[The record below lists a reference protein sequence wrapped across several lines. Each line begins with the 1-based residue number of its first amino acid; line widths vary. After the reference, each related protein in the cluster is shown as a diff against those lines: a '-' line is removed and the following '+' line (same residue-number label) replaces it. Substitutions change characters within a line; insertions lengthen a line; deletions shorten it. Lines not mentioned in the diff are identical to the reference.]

1 MRNLVV
7 ASVFG
12 FSALCAT
19 SVSAEYMDPSVE
31 KKLVKV
37 CAAIKSDSRVRLHMA
52 IKRSGIKPRELAKGL
67 VCNGH
72 DPVTYAALNN
82 ANKTGVL
89 MANKL
94 NVDYQELL
102 AKL

>member
-1 MRNLVV
+1 
-7 ASVFG
+7 
-12 FSALCAT
+12 
-19 SVSAEYMDPSVE
+19 
-31 KKLVKV
+31 
-37 CAAIKSDSRVRLHMA
+37 MA

-89 MANKL
+89 MAKKL

>member
-1 MRNLVV
+1 MKNLMI
-7 ASVFG
+7 AGAFG
-12 FSALCAT
+12 FTTLCAT
-19 SVSAEYMDPSVE
+19 SVSAEYIEPYME
-31 KKLVKV
+31 RKLVRV
-37 CAAIKSDSRVRLHMA
+37 CEAIKSDSRIRLNVA
-52 IKRSGIKPRELAKGL
+52 IKQSGLNARRLAKGL

-72 DPVTYAALNN
+72 DPVTFAALNN

-89 MANKL
+89 MANRL